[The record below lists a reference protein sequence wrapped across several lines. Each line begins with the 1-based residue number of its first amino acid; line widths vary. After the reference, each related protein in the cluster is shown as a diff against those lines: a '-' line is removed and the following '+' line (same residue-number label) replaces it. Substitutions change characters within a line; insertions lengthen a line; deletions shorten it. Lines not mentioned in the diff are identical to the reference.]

1 MGDFDFEFGDTK
13 VKEIEKKRPP
23 LTEDEIEIMSYI
35 EQFYWENGSIPTNEK
50 LSQKLEIEEVKVRQA
65 WLKEGFKQA
74 LINRGVTLVEKRKE
88 GILTPTQIVLV
99 NMLLNV
105 GDKTSLREKLKL
117 VNISQPQYNAW
128 LRDPVFQGY
137 LRMRTE
143 QMFEFADHDAFKS
156 LVQAVQDGDVPA
168 MKLFFEMRG
177 IYNPKVTLD
186 INVETVV
193 LRVVEIITKHVK
205 DPVVLEAIA
214 RDVEQLEV
222 PKTRA
227 SL

>member
-1 MGDFDFEFGDTK
+1 MGEFDFDFGDTK
-13 VKEIEKKRPP
+13 TKSKEVEKKRPP
-23 LTEDEIEIMSYI
+23 LSEDEIEIMSYI
-35 EQFYWENGSIPTNEK
+35 EQFYWENGSIPSNEK
-50 LSQKLEIEEVKVRQA
+50 LSQKLEIEEIKIRQA

-74 LINRGVTLVEKRKE
+74 LINRGITLVEKRRE

-128 LRDPVFQGY
+128 LRDPVFQAY

-177 IYNPKVTLD
+177 IYSPKLQVN
-186 INVETVV
+186 INIESVV
-193 LRVVEIITKHVK
+193 LRLVEVVSKHVK
-205 DPVVLEAIA
+205 DPVILEAIA
-214 RDVEQLEV
+214 KEVEMIEI
-222 PKTRA
+222 K
-227 SL
+227 